1 MAQQEQWQLEGSAAE
16 LYERYL
22 VPAIT
27 ALWAADLVDRAAPQS
42 GERVLDVAC
51 GTGVVARSAAERMGN
66 GQVVGLDINTGMLA
80 VARSL
85 PRGAGPRIDWCE
97 GSALEMPFPDSTF
110 DLVLCQLGLQFFSDR
125 SGALREMFRVL
136 VPNGRLA
143 LSVFSA
149 IDQTPAAKAL
159 ADALDRHLGPGAS
172 ATKRS
177 EHSLADADELYRLV
191 AGAGFRHVTVHT
203 ITKNIGFPSPKEYV
217 RLQLAATPQ
226 AGLVS
231 GMDAGHRDAVI
242 TAITGDLS
250 SSLAIYSTG
259 GELMFPQEA
268 HVLLARK

>member
-1 MAQQEQWQLEGSAAE
+1 MARQEQWQLEGSAAE

-27 ALWAADLVDRAAPQS
+27 ALWAADLVDRAAPRS

-51 GTGVVARSAAERMGN
+51 GTGVVARSAAERMGS
-66 GQVVGLDINTGMLA
+66 GHVVGLDINTGMLA

-85 PRGAGPRIDWCE
+85 PSGAGPRIDWHE

-110 DLVLCQLGLQFFSDR
+110 DLVLCQLGLQFFPDR
-125 SGALREMFRVL
+125 SSALRGMFRVL
-136 VPNGRLA
+136 VADGRLA

-149 IDQTPAAKAL
+149 IEHTPAAKAL

-191 AGAGFRHVTVHT
+191 TGAGFRQVTIHT
-203 ITKNIGFPSPKEYV
+203 TTQNIRFPSSKEYV

-231 GMDAGHRDAVI
+231 GMDAGQRNVVI
-242 TAITGDLS
+242 AAIMGDVS

-259 GELMFPQEA
+259 GELTFPQEA
-268 HVLLARK
+268 HVVLARK